1 MLEAP
6 IASVVRGFSAP
17 VTLDDDLTPQARL
30 AQMAHD
36 PDPFTRWEAGQTLAR
51 AIMLGESGASVAA
64 LTTALGRE
72 LDRAQ
77 EDPAFAA
84 LALRLPDL
92 NELILASTTPDPDK
106 LFQAREALRRAIASA
121 LRDRLEPI
129 AQTKG
134 EVPFSPSADA
144 AGRRA

>member
-1 MLEAP
+1 M
-6 IASVVRGFSAP
+6 
-17 VTLDDDLTPQARL
+17 
-30 AQMAHD
+30 H
-36 PDPFTRWEAGQTLAR
+36 
-51 AIMLGESGASVAA
+51 A

-92 NELILASTTPDPDK
+92 NELILASKTPDPDE
-106 LFQAREALRRAIASA
+106 LFRGREDLRRAIATA

-129 AQTKG
+129 AQRKRR
-134 EVPFSPSADA
+134 SAVLA
-144 AGRRA
+144 RR